1 MDGVRVVYVSR
12 EGALVTRNIRFLRYA
27 FEELSNKPVVVLIKY
42 FPVISLLLRICKPS
56 QCFIL
61 DIRTGSVDRQPI
73 KRIIFNS
80 QLKFEAKYFKN
91 ITVIS
96 SSLSEKLNISCKAH
110 ILPIGSDIISS
121 TNKTFKE
128 LRLIYV
134 GTLHGRN
141 IEKTIGGFKTFYDEY
156 NSFIPISYTI
166 IGDGPNN
173 EVENLRELV
182 AKNYLTGV
190 VTLAGRVQHD
200 QLKEYFNSTNIG
212 VSYIPLTP
220 YYDVQPPAKTFEYLL
235 SGMPVIATQTSENKK
250 LINPGNGI
258 LIGESAEEFYL
269 GLKKIYESRDSFDS
283 KLIRDSNINHT
294 WEKIVL
300 DNLEVYL
307 KDLIS
312 EETLS

>member
-1 MDGVRVVYVSR
+1 
-12 EGALVTRNIRFLRYA
+12 
-27 FEELSNKPVVVLIKY
+27 
-42 FPVISLLLRICKPS
+42 
-56 QCFIL
+56 
-61 DIRTGSVDRQPI
+61 
-73 KRIIFNS
+73 
-80 QLKFEAKYFKN
+80 
-91 ITVIS
+91 
-96 SSLSEKLNISCKAH
+96 
-110 ILPIGSDIISS
+110 
-121 TNKTFKE
+121 
-128 LRLIYV
+128 
-134 GTLHGRN
+134 
-141 IEKTIGGFKTFYDEY
+141 
-156 NSFIPISYTI
+156 
-166 IGDGPNN
+166 
-173 EVENLRELV
+173 
-182 AKNYLTGV
+182 
-190 VTLAGRVQHD
+190 
-200 QLKEYFNSTNIG
+200 
-212 VSYIPLTP
+212 LTP